1 MNDVLAKHYFKSAFE
16 CIIEKKYTMA
26 YVYIKEG
33 YEYSICECPNT
44 PLDRFDFDDICSQ
57 FDDFAQVMCENY
69 EYYFAKSFACSFS
82 KSIKYLY
89 IGIESIDKYLKIFPE
104 DNLGIYI
111 KARLLGLSGDE
122 KSAIGYFE
130 SLQLNYPSEDQNI
143 FWARLSYKIGKFKDR
158 NKNDEGIVDL
168 YNALM
173 NAPMSICCLNALY
186 ISFHRIL
193 TSDPESLL
201 HKVLESNSL
210 GGLSKAF
217 ISNISIYD
225 KSFYKN
231 LTNYYASSFGD
242 QPKDEETKM
251 KSVRKNVKNKYT
263 SVFNDRKPIW
273 DFMRFLI
280 DNEFYFTKNTWWDRR
295 KKELIEEW
303 GENYEENIRLEMKY
317 GHLIGKHD
325 DYDDDYD
332 RDTFNAYSDGD
343 TDYDDFNEYDGDM
356 DSYLTSIGRD

>member
-16 CIIEKKYTMA
+16 SIIEKKYTMA

-44 PLDRFDFDDICSQ
+44 PLNRFNFDNICSS
-57 FDDFAQVMCENY
+57 FDDFSQVKCENY
-69 EYYFAKSFACSFS
+69 EYYFTKSFACCFS
-82 KSIKYLY
+82 NNIKYLF
-89 IGIESIDKYLKIFPE
+89 IGIESIDKYLKIFPD

-122 KSAIGYFE
+122 KTAIGYFE
-130 SLQLNYPSEDQNI
+130 SLKSKYPSENQDI

-158 NKNDEGIVDL
+158 NKNNDGIVDL
-168 YNALM
+168 YNSLM

-193 TSDPESLL
+193 KSDPESLL
-201 HKVLESNSL
+201 HKVLESKPS

-217 ISNISIYD
+217 ISDSFIYNN
-225 KSFYKN
+225 SFYKN
-231 LTNYYASSFGD
+231 LTTYYSSSFGD
-242 QPKDEETKM
+242 QPNDEETKM
-251 KSVRKNVKNKYT
+251 QYFGKNVKNKYT

-273 DFMRFLI
+273 DFMRFLR
-280 DNEFYFTKNTWWDRR
+280 DNEFYFTKSTWWERR
-295 KKELIEEW
+295 EHELIEEW
-303 GENYEENIRLEMKY
+303 GENYKENILLEMDY
-317 GHLIGKHD
+317 GYD
-325 DYDDDYD
+325 DNNDDYD

-343 TDYDDFNEYDGDM
+343 VDYDDFNEYDGDM